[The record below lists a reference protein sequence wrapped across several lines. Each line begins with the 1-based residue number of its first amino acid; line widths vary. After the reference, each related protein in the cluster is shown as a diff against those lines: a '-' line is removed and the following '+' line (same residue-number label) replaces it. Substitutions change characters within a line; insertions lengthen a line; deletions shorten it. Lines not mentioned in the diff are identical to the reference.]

1 MFEDFTLKIKNIT
14 KDKAGKEE
22 VKTLRKSIFEVA
34 EAVEK
39 FALNFSKRHQSGMK
53 PSERI
58 VSPKMGEVSWLVSK
72 SIPLL
77 LTNLLSDLMSC
88 LIPYS

>member
-39 FALNFSKRHQSGMK
+39 LALNYSMRHQSGMK

-58 VSPKMGEVSWLVSK
+58 VSPKMGEAVALNSV
-72 SIPLL
+72 
-77 LTNLLSDLMSC
+77 
-88 LIPYS
+88 

>member
-22 VKTLRKSIFEVA
+22 VKTLGKSIFEVA

-58 VSPKMGEVSWLVSK
+58 ISPKMDEAVALNSL
-72 SIPLL
+72 
-77 LTNLLSDLMSC
+77 
-88 LIPYS
+88 